1 MFPAQRGLV
10 DKYFPC
16 DAFRTNS
23 YWGLNNKSK
32 AKNKREKGR
41 QTLPSDAVHKAMRGP
56 TEIVTNY
63 ARVERKAAQRPSELQ
78 RMRAHRSPREELSYK

>member
-1 MFPAQRGLV
+1 MYAAQRGLV

-23 YWGLNNKSK
+23 YRGLNNTSK
-32 AKNKREKGR
+32 AKSKKKERETAEPRGAR
-41 QTLPSDAVHKAMRGP
+41 SHERGP

-63 ARVERKAAQRPSELQ
+63 ARGERKAAQRPSELQ